1 MIHGCNFIKIRIKM
15 EIETLKSRL
24 AEAEEAY
31 HQLMIG
37 AREVSVNIGNFGSVT
52 YNQASRTSLE
62 TYIAN
67 LKSQIAA
74 AEGKTSVRRKIMKVS
89 F

>member
-1 MIHGCNFIKIRIKM
+1 M

-37 AREVSVNIGNFGSVT
+37 AREVSVNVGNFGSVT
-52 YNQASRTSLE
+52 YNQANRTNLE

-67 LKSQIAA
+67 LKSQIAV

>member
-1 MIHGCNFIKIRIKM
+1 
-15 EIETLKSRL
+15 
-24 AEAEEAY
+24 
-31 HQLMIG
+31 MIG
-37 AREVSVNIGNFGSVT
+37 AREVSVNVGNFGSVT
-52 YNQASRTSLE
+52 YNQASRTNLE

-74 AEGKTSVRRKIMKVS
+74 AEGKNSVRRKIMKVS

>member
-1 MIHGCNFIKIRIKM
+1 MALDKETIK
-15 EIETLKSRL
+15 TRL

-37 AREVSVNIGNFGSVT
+37 AKEVSVNVGNFGSVT
-52 YNQASRTSLE
+52 YNQTSRAALE
-62 TYIAN
+62 AYISS

-74 AEGKTSVRRKIMKVS
+74 AEGTNVGRRRIIKIC

>member
-1 MIHGCNFIKIRIKM
+1 MAVDK
-15 EIETLKSRL
+15 EILKTRL

-31 HQLMIG
+31 HHLMIG
-37 AREVSVNIGNFGSVT
+37 AREVSVNVGNFGSVT
-52 YNQASRTSLE
+52 YNQASRISLE

-74 AEGKTSVRRKIMKVS
+74 AEGKTTGRRKIIKIC

>member
-1 MIHGCNFIKIRIKM
+1 MAIDKDI
-15 EIETLKSRL
+15 LKNRL

-31 HQLMIG
+31 HHLMIG
-37 AREVSVNIGNFGSVT
+37 AREVSVNVGNFGSVT

-62 TYIAN
+62 TYITN
-67 LKSQIAA
+67 LKSQIAV

>member
-1 MIHGCNFIKIRIKM
+1 M
-15 EIETLKSRL
+15 EIETLKLRL

-37 AREVSVNIGNFGSVT
+37 TREVSVNIGNFGSVT
-52 YNQASRTSLE
+52 YNQASLTSLE
-62 TYIAN
+62 TYIVN

-74 AEGKTSVRRKIMKVS
+74 AEGKNAVRRRIMKVS

>member
-1 MIHGCNFIKIRIKM
+1 MALDKETIK
-15 EIETLKSRL
+15 TRL

-31 HQLMIG
+31 HKLIIG
-37 AREVSVNIGNFGSVT
+37 AKEVSVNVGNFGSVT
-52 YNQASRTSLE
+52 YNQTSRTALE
-62 TYIAN
+62 AYISS

-74 AEGKTSVRRKIMKVS
+74 AEGTSVGRRRIMKVS

>member
-1 MIHGCNFIKIRIKM
+1 M

-37 AREVSVNIGNFGSVT
+37 AREVSVNVGNFGSVT
-52 YNQASRTSLE
+52 YNQANRTNLE

-67 LKSQIAA
+67 LKTQTAA
-74 AEGKTSVRRKIMKVS
+74 AEGKTSGHRKIMKVS

>member
-1 MIHGCNFIKIRIKM
+1 M

-74 AEGKTSVRRKIMKVS
+74 AEGTSVGRRKIIKIV

>member
-1 MIHGCNFIKIRIKM
+1 MD
-15 EIETLKSRL
+15 IETLRTRL

-37 AREVSVNIGNFGSVT
+37 VKEVSVNVGNFGSVT
-52 YNQASRTSLE
+52 YNQTSRAALE
-62 TYIAN
+62 AYIAD
-67 LKSQIAA
+67 LKAKLA
-74 AEGKTSVRRKIMKVS
+74 EAEGSPVLKRKIIKVS

>member
-1 MIHGCNFIKIRIKM
+1 M

-37 AREVSVNIGNFGSVT
+37 AREVSVNVGNFGSVT
-52 YNQASRTSLE
+52 YNQANRTNLE

-67 LKSQIAA
+67 LKTQTAA
-74 AEGKTSVRRKIMKVS
+74 AEGKTSGRRKIMKVS

>member
-1 MIHGCNFIKIRIKM
+1 MVIDK
-15 EIETLKSRL
+15 ETLKIRL

-31 HQLMIG
+31 HKLLIG
-37 AREVSVNIGNFGSVT
+37 AKEVSVNVGNFGSVT
-52 YNQASRTSLE
+52 YNQTSRAALE
-62 TYIAN
+62 SYISS

-74 AEGKTSVRRKIMKVS
+74 AEGKTTSSRRRMIKVV

>member
-1 MIHGCNFIKIRIKM
+1 MAIDK
-15 EIETLKSRL
+15 EILKTRL
-24 AEAEEAY
+24 AEAEDAY
-31 HQLMIG
+31 HQLLIG

-52 YNQASRTSLE
+52 YNQASRTNLE

-74 AEGKTSVRRKIMKVS
+74 AEGTTTGRRKIIKIC

>member
-1 MIHGCNFIKIRIKM
+1 MALDKETIK
-15 EIETLKSRL
+15 TRL

-37 AREVSVNIGNFGSVT
+37 AREVSVNVGNFGSVT
-52 YNQASRTSLE
+52 YSQTNRAALE
-62 TYIAN
+62 AYMAD
-67 LKSQIAA
+67 LKAQLAE
-74 AEGKTSVRRKIMKVS
+74 AEGTPVLKRKIIKVS